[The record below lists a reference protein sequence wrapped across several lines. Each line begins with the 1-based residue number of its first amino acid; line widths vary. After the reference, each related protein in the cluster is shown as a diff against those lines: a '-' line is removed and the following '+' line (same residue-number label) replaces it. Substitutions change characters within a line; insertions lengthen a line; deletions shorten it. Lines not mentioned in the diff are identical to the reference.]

1 MIYYL
6 QFLDS
11 WIKSY
16 EFLKIWIK
24 SDSNFYLKLCLNRK
38 PTRGVILLDDTI
50 SDGSDLDAIGSY
62 VERMLHVA
70 PYYFV

>member
-11 WIKSY
+11 CIKSY

-24 SDSNFYLKLCLNRK
+24 SDSNFYLKLYLNRK
-38 PTRGVILLDDTI
+38 PTHGMILLDDTI
-50 SDGSDLDAIGSY
+50 LDGSVLDAVGSY
-62 VERMLHVA
+62 VDRMLHVA
-70 PYYFV
+70 PYRFV